1 MKNETEKAIKALFT
15 VNSIIRMYRDKP
27 SRFLKLIFR
36 HFWEATHR
44 KKGYYAALVAVYAF

>member
-44 KKGYYAALVAVYAF
+44 KKGYYAALVAVYVF